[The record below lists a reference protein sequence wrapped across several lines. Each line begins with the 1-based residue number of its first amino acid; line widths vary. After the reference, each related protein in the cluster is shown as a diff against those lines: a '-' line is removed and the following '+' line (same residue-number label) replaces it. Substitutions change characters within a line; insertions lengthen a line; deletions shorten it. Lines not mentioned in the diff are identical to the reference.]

1 MKKFIVFNKALTIA
15 AIFIMVVVAQGIV
28 GCGASNSVKGG
39 AIGAGAGGAIGGAIG
54 HSSGNTVVGAII
66 GAAVGGTAGA
76 LIGQK
81 MDKQAAEL
89 QRDLEGATV
98 QRVGEGILI
107 TFNSGLQFDTNS
119 SMLLPNTKTNLNSL
133 SSTLKKYDDTL
144 IRIEG
149 HTDNVGE
156 SLYNEKLS
164 EKRAYSVEDYLSL
177 QGVNKDRVT
186 TRGYGEEQPLNQNL
200 TESDRQANR
209 RVEVAIFANKA
220 MKKLAKQGK
229 I

>member
-1 MKKFIVFNKALTIA
+1 
-15 AIFIMVVVAQGIV
+15 
-28 GCGASNSVKGG
+28 
-39 AIGAGAGGAIGGAIG
+39 
-54 HSSGNTVVGAII
+54 
-66 GAAVGGTAGA
+66 
-76 LIGQK
+76 
-81 MDKQAAEL
+81 
-89 QRDLEGATV
+89 
-98 QRVGEGILI
+98 
-107 TFNSGLQFDTNS
+107 
-119 SMLLPNTKTNLNSL
+119 MLLANTKTNLNSL

-200 TESDRQANR
+200 TEGDRQANR